1 VFRGARPSDYALLG
15 VTPQAS
21 AEELLSAYRRRAR
34 DLHPDV
40 RPDDPEADARFQDL
54 TEAYETLARRARLR
68 RPTAPPPQ
76 TPAQTP
82 RQTPTRQSQP
92 PTPQPTAERDAPEPP
107 LRAGPPM
114 VRPLGPRRET
124 R

>member
-40 RPDDPEADARFQDL
+40 RPDDPEADAHFQAL

-68 RPTAPPPQ
+68 RLAPPPRHTL
-76 TPAQTP
+76 TP
-82 RQTPTRQSQP
+82 QP
-92 PTPQPTAERDAPEPP
+92 PTPQPPTRYKPMPTGERETPEPP
-107 LRAGPPM
+107 LRAGPPT
-114 VRPLGPRRET
+114 VRPLGPRREA

>member
-40 RPDDPEADARFQDL
+40 RPDDPEADAHFQDL

-68 RPTAPPPQ
+68 RPTPPPRR
-76 TPAQTP
+76 PLP
-82 RQTPTRQSQP
+82 PQP
-92 PTPQPTAERDAPEPP
+92 PTPQPMPTGDRDDQEPP
-107 LRAGPPM
+107 LRAGPPI
-114 VRPLGPRRET
+114 VRPLGPRREA